1 MILQHKHVNVL
12 LELRKTLED
21 IVVKKLMSMMI
32 KESVFVQVLKFLLQK
47 KLLKMVQTDVYVQLV
62 LQEINIM
69 FVVKVI
75 MKFMTNKETVL
86 VNLDFSEIL
95 GTVNV
100 QLVLKTVKN
109 VKNLMNVHYVLM
121 DFT

>member
-1 MILQHKHVNVL
+1 
-12 LELRKTLED
+12 
-21 IVVKKLMSMMI
+21 
-32 KESVFVQVLKFLLQK
+32 
-47 KLLKMVQTDVYVQLV
+47 
-62 LQEINIM
+62 
-69 FVVKVI
+69 
-75 MKFMTNKETVL
+75 MTNKETVL

>member
-1 MILQHKHVNVL
+1 M
-12 LELRKTLED
+12 
-21 IVVKKLMSMMI
+21 KKLMSMM
-32 KESVFVQVLKFLLQK
+32 KKVSVFVLVLKFLLQK
-47 KLLKMVQTDVYVQLV
+47 KLLKMVKADVYVHLV

-69 FVVKVI
+69 FVVLEI

-86 VNLDFSEIL
+86 VNQDSSEIL

-100 QLVLKTVKN
+100 QLVLKIVKN
-109 VKNLMNVHYVLM
+109 VKNQIIVNYVLK